1 MKARQFTDQ
10 MNRSVCIPNNPHR
23 IVSLV
28 PSITELLFDL
38 GMGDRVVGVT
48 RFCIF
53 PPEAR
58 KNPINIGGTKK
69 LHLDRIRKIQPDLI
83 IGNKEENTKA
93 EIEALAREFPVWM
106 SDVNTMAQGIEMI
119 RRVGEICEISEKANA
134 LADAVNEAFDELT
147 GVSFTRRLRVA
158 YLIWNEPVMVA
169 GSDNFINDVI
179 WLSGF
184 ENVFGNQING
194 ENNRYPEV
202 SADAL
207 INSDPDLL
215 LLSSEPYPFQQK
227 HLLHFQ
233 NTLPNSRV
241 LLVDG
246 TMFSWYGSRMLKMPE
261 YLNELKQEILP
272 MI

>member
-1 MKARQFTDQ
+1 METRQFTDQ

-38 GMGDRVVGVT
+38 DLGDRVAGVT

-58 KNPINIGGTKK
+58 KISANIGGTKK
-69 LHLDRIRKIQPDLI
+69 LHIERIREIQPDLI

-93 EIEALAREFPVWM
+93 EIETLADEFPVWM
-106 SDVNTMAQGIEMI
+106 SDVNTVAQGIEMI
-119 RRVGEICEISEKANA
+119 RGVGEICEVSEKANA
-134 LADAVNEAFDELT
+134 LASTVLRGFDELK
-147 GVSFTRRLRVA
+147 GISFTRRPRVA
-158 YLIWNEPVMVA
+158 YLIWNEPVMVV
-169 GSDNFINDVI
+169 GRDNFINDVI
-179 WLSGF
+179 RLSGF
-184 ENVFGNQING
+184 ENIFVNHITDG
-194 ENNRYPEV
+194 NNRYPEV
-202 SADAL
+202 SEETL
-207 INSDPDLL
+207 THSKPDLL

-227 HLLHFQ
+227 HVAHFQ
-233 NTLPNSRV
+233 NTVPKSRV

-261 YLNELKQEILP
+261 YLNELNQEIYR
-272 MI
+272 